1 MHGMLPSFVGDKVTH
16 VAKPLEFWCNLS
28 NSKILMGIEVSDDCA
43 GQSGAVLED
52 VTMLGHDVE
61 EPNRVC
67 EIKPKKERWKSLAMD
82 AKLDNG
88 GLEIPLQL
96 EKRTLADETQLQSVK
111 TKKDFHATI
120 DDRTN
125 LIGQLGRGFHF
136 ESCWA
141 NLEECHDIV

>member
-88 GLEIPLQL
+88 NLRRFLDALFDANDVRVAIFDMNPSKAPGNDGLPASYYQQFW
-96 EKRTLADETQLQSVK
+96 ET
-111 TKKDFHATI
+111 
-120 DDRTN
+120 
-125 LIGQLGRGFHF
+125 IGDGVTSACL
-136 ESCWA
+136 
-141 NLEECHDIV
+141 

>member
-1 MHGMLPSFVGDKVTH
+1 MPDVPPN
-16 VAKPLEFWCNLS
+16 VASE
-28 NSKILMGIEVSDDCA
+28 GIEVSDDCA

-96 EKRTLADETQLQSVK
+96 EKRTLADETQLQSGNWEG
-111 TKKDFHATI
+111 DSI
-120 DDRTN
+120 LN
-125 LIGQLGRGFHF
+125 LVGQ
-136 ESCWA
+136 
-141 NLEECHDIV
+141 I